1 MEYFLP
7 PFFNYYKTL
16 LSFTIIQI
24 CENLTRLVVGILVA
38 EVTHLLRFHDFFC
51 ALKEHLIHRHTRLI
65 HKHARLIHRLTRPER
80 AEAPSPGHRPGDNG
94 NQQCAL

>member
-7 PFFNYYKTL
+7 PCFNYYKTL

-38 EVTHLLRFHDFFC
+38 EVTHLLRFHDFFLC
-51 ALKEHLIHRHTRLI
+51 PENSTSASRPTPPLGVPTDLKSVVKKGSTYQTRGFI
-65 HKHARLIHRLTRPER
+65 IP
-80 AEAPSPGHRPGDNG
+80 
-94 NQQCAL
+94 